1 MIKLKI
7 YRNKLMYGI
16 LFLVFLGMI
25 FLLRMHTS
33 NDNYRLVMV
42 LYSVNFI
49 YLIIKLSLALLYTP
63 HINTEK
69 EFKISVIIPSF
80 NEDKDSVLKAISTL
94 VKQTY
99 PIHEIIFID
108 DGSDSEEAYLAV
120 RHLRIDRLKETNK
133 VNKTVKLTSLR
144 LAQNSGKK
152 KAQEVGFI
160 QATGELFLLVDSD
173 GEITEN
179 TLAEMVKPFSN
190 PKVGSVVGKIE
201 VRNLTDSFWTR
212 LQDIIYSNSFQVGRA
227 SQSKTGNVI
236 VCSGALSMHRA
247 NFVKRNMRTFRKET
261 FLGIPCSA
269 GDDRLLTDISL
280 ERNYKTVYQST
291 AVCYTDVPKTL
302 RTFFKQQ
309 VRWTKSALIMTLFS
323 FRYCFIRPLSM
334 IWQLLETY
342 LWLYN
347 FCITINLLLQGKVG
361 IGIEIALAAFIYFIL
376 VGYLS
381 NIFYTTRNV
390 KTYLLTFI
398 YSFVYSVLLVGI
410 RLYSLV
416 TIFKTGWTTR

>member
-1 MIKLKI
+1 
-7 YRNKLMYGI
+7 
-16 LFLVFLGMI
+16 
-25 FLLRMHTS
+25 
-33 NDNYRLVMV
+33 MV
-42 LYSVNFI
+42 LYSVNFV
-49 YLIIKLSLALLYTP
+49 YLVTKLSLALMYTP
-63 HINTEK
+63 SIRQVKN
-69 EFKISVIIPSF
+69 FKVSVIIPSF
-80 NEDKDSVLKAISTL
+80 NEDEQSVVKAVMTL
-94 VKQTY
+94 LKQTY

-120 RHLRIDRLKETNK
+120 KNLKIDELDGVHFANK
-133 VNKTVKLTSLR
+133 NVKLTSLR
-144 LAQNSGKK
+144 LDKNSGKK

-160 QATGELFLLVDSD
+160 QATGDLFLLVDSD

-179 TLAEMVKPFSN
+179 TLEEMIRPFSN
-190 PKVGSVVGKIE
+190 AKVGSVVGKIE

-212 LQDIIYSNSFQVGRA
+212 LQDIIYSNSFQIGRA

-280 ERNYKTVYQST
+280 ERRYKTVYQST
-291 AVCYTDVPKTL
+291 AVCYTDVPNTL
-302 RTFFKQQ
+302 RKFFKQQ

-334 IWQLLETY
+334 VWQVLETY

-347 FCITINLLLQGKVG
+347 FIVTITLLWQHKLGLGV
-361 IGIEIALAAFIYFIL
+361 EVTSVAVIYFIL

-381 NIFYTTRNV
+381 NIFYTKRSLKN
-390 KTYLLTFI
+390 YLITFV
-398 YSFVYSVLLVGI
+398 YSFVYSVLLLGI
-410 RLYSLV
+410 RFYSLL
-416 TIFKTGWTTR
+416 TIFKTGWSTR